1 MSLTM
6 EAETT
11 ASAGMGTRPIS
22 AGAMYK
28 AVLVPMFSKVS
39 VSLPSNP
46 FKSIATL
53 SPIAEEII
61 IITSLQV
68 SMLREVFR
76 SKRSSSF
83 KLIELKTASTI
94 APTKIAMLTCSLS
107 FSVMKNGHY
116 RQ

>member
-61 IITSLQV
+61 ITSLQV

-83 KLIELKTASTI
+83 KLSLK
-94 APTKIAMLTCSLS
+94 
-107 FSVMKNGHY
+107 
-116 RQ
+116 RQVQ